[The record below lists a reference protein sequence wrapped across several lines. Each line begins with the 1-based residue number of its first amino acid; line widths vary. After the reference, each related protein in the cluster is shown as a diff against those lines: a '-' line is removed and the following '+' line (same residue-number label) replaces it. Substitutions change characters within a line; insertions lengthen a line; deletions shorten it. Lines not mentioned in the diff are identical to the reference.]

1 MTDIS
6 AISDE
11 YDLIGYYVF
20 CPEAVKAGRDAGARM
35 FAPRYGIDEEAAT
48 GMAAGPLACYLR
60 DKLKIQKHQFLIEQG
75 YFMSPASPSVID
87 VKLQAEQGSIISL
100 MAGGK
105 AAVSETRQLE
115 I

>member
-1 MTDIS
+1 MAEIS

-20 CPEAVKAGRDAGARM
+20 FLKTVKVGRDAGARM

-48 GMAAGPLACYLR
+48 GMAAGPLACYLH
-60 DKLKIQKHQFLIEQG
+60 DKLNIQKSRFLIEQG
-75 YFMSPASPSVID
+75 CFMSTPSPSVID
-87 VKLQAEQGSIISL
+87 VKLQAEQGSIVSL

-105 AAVSETRQLE
+105 AAVSETRQVE